1 MAPDS
6 ERPPRPES
14 NTSTAKNED
23 RHLPPAADAAEIT
36 LEQRN
41 LNNDHLALTTPAP
54 AAAPLRHARRA
65 RWLRHHT
72 RPESTPARYKKRI
85 ARVNDLAAG
94 SWTQPAKPQASN
106 IYAGMT
112 QRQAS
117 WTQAPTPQASNSTK
131 QTGNTRLQSPQ
142 LVGALHQLAQDA
154 RVALRVSVGSMMR
167 LLGGTPTCSRRT
179 VTLEGSQQ
187 CLGNK
192 AGMGTQTLK
201 LKRARF

>member
-94 SWTQPAKPQASN
+94 SWTQ
-106 IYAGMT
+106 
-112 QRQAS
+112 
-117 WTQAPTPQASNSTK
+117 APTPQASNSTK